1 MSFFAKVRGSSP
13 LKVKWFRGSKEMLQG
28 RGCNISLKGDVATL
42 VLSRVEMVHAG
53 EYTCQ
58 VINEA
63 GKESHTVQLS
73 VKGLLGLS
81 ASARPIRARLM
92 QRPCFRP
99 SEPVRFVKKLRDIS
113 CEQGKPLKL
122 EVSFAGTPRVN
133 VIWRKD
139 GGLIWASY
147 QYNVITAGASC
158 ILEVLNS
165 DRMEAAGTYSCELD
179 NGVGNDRCE
188 AHVSILGK
196 VTNCACFPLSPAL
209 IYAEPLIYSRVDV
222 TSPVI
227 LISHPHHHGDHLIQS
242 GRPSWRR
249 WSRWR

>member
-92 QRPCFRP
+92 QLTVLSPLRTGPLCEEAPRYFLRTGQAAEAGSLVCWNAGSKRDLEEGRRPHLGFLPVQRDHCRRLLHP
-99 SEPVRFVKKLRDIS
+99 GGSELG
-113 CEQGKPLKL
+113 Q
-122 EVSFAGTPRVN
+122 
-133 VIWRKD
+133 D
-139 GGLIWASY
+139 GGRWDLLLRTG
-147 QYNVITAGASC
+147 Q
-158 ILEVLNS
+158 
-165 DRMEAAGTYSCELD
+165 
-179 NGVGNDRCE
+179 
-188 AHVSILGK
+188 
-196 VTNCACFPLSPAL
+196 
-209 IYAEPLIYSRVDV
+209 
-222 TSPVI
+222 
-227 LISHPHHHGDHLIQS
+227 
-242 GRPSWRR
+242 WRR
-249 WSRWR
+249 K